1 MIRTEAFCFRWRQ
14 NGKQSLETVRHAAV
28 SGART
33 LALFLTIYAEQSS
46 ENVAQQEQVER
57 VHYD

>member
-1 MIRTEAFCFRWRQ
+1 MNELLHLASKIANRAQ
-14 NGKQSLETVRHAAV
+14 KQAAMQQFLMR
-28 SGART
+28 ART
-33 LALFLTIYAEQSS
+33 LALFLAIYSEQSS